1 MTNNLYAQLYAEKC
15 KEAFKEADEKGKLI
29 ALLGFN
35 LTHLDKQNLT
45 ILKKV
50 IASSDLSEH
59 TLQLITKYY

>member
-15 KEAFKEADEKGKLI
+15 KEALKEADEKGTLI
-29 ALLGFN
+29 VLLGFTI
-35 LTHLDKQNLT
+35 THIDEQKLK

>member
-1 MTNNLYAQLYAEKC
+1 MTDNLYAQLYAEKC
-15 KEAFKEADEKGKLI
+15 KEALKDADERGKLI

-35 LTHLDKQNLT
+35 ITHLDEQTLR